1 MSMDRQREV
10 EHLNKAEADIG
21 AGETRVTEQVMR
33 IERLRSGGRDT
44 REAERFLQILKR
56 MLAEWQQHRE
66 DIIKTIR
73 QIDANLT

>member
-1 MSMDRQREV
+1 MSIDRQREV

-21 AGETRVTEQVMR
+21 AGEKRVTEQVML
-33 IERLRSGGRDT
+33 IERLRSDERDT
-44 REAERFLQILKR
+44 REAERFLGNLER

>member
-1 MSMDRQREV
+1 MSIDRQREV

-21 AGETRVTEQVMR
+21 AGEKRVTEQVML
-33 IERLRSGGRDT
+33 IERLRSDGRDT
-44 REAERFLQILKR
+44 REAERFLGNLER